1 MLTYKKLKFLR
12 SFSITTTF
20 RIFSFALNLLIWC
33 WFFSD
38 GPHSL
43 GLDPH
48 PESWGGRWRFLTFWG
63 LSINLIMTGGALL
76 SEFKLVKFPTWFC
89 THAVIHSTVVIILYW
104 SLVAIDP
111 HLVRVPG
118 RYLPWYIEY
127 HVHLLSGILCYFEA
141 FKLTGC
147 FKELKKD
154 LIMINVMN
162 AAYISWIE
170 FVIFPLSGHPCNKAK
185 TVCGFPYPFLNEI
198 PTSERI
204 GLYVFS
210 TVFVLMFYFFIR
222 KTILHFKNTT

>member
-1 MLTYKKLKFLR
+1 MIRTA
-12 SFSITTTF
+12 F
-20 RIFSFALNLLIWC
+20 RILAFTLNLLAWS

-38 GPHSL
+38 APHNY

-48 PESWGGRWRFLTFWG
+48 PDSWGGQWRFLTFWG
-63 LSINLIMTGGALL
+63 LNVNLIMTGGALL
-76 SEFKLVKFPTWFC
+76 SEFKIVKLPTWIC
-89 THAVIHSTVVIILYW
+89 THAVIHSTVVMILYW

-111 HLVRVPG
+111 LLVRVPG

-127 HVHLLSGILCYFEA
+127 QVHLLTGFLCYVEA
-141 FKLTGC
+141 FKYTGA

-154 LIMINVMN
+154 LLMINFMN
-162 AAYISWIE
+162 VTYISWVE
-170 FVIFPLSGHPCNKAK
+170 FVIFPMSGHPCNKAE

-210 TVFVLMFYFFIR
+210 TVFVFMFYFFVR
-222 KTILHFKNTT
+222 KTILHFKN